1 MRHGEAGCRGRF
13 APGGLYPVDELIE
26 QLGITINQ
34 YNQAV
39 AHDANQRKPRLD
51 TSHAG
56 FHPMGFMM
64 EGLSETAIND
74 LIDRYGP
81 AMWHGTD
88 LHVVPSLIQNGLI
101 PGGGPGGRLGVHYV
115 LGHCPAQWE
124 DGRRGF
130 RRGSTCIV
138 EVRLAVLRD
147 AGVPIY
153 SGVDGVALTG
163 QIRATGISRIWALPK
178 GSPVYSV
185 LIAELEVDRLI
196 QHVDVRSLGDTSAGP
211 HPPLGRGP
219 RLGTV
224 QASQAAA
231 ASSGAASSSTVVL
244 APAGRVM
251 AAGAAQ
257 PKAKGRPS
265 GAPKT
270 SIVPAKRRVYPRRN
284 VPGPNVLEA
293 EDSLEEEAAQEA
305 EGVEED
311 SSSSDLPDTRAPPA
325 AVKVKEDEE
334 PADGAHAESTEEGFL
349 ELGQTVVSSAKEYLA
364 RSEALL
370 RAQKLQSRI
379 LEVAGTAM
387 VKLEKITKREE
398 SLKTLRREG
407 GSRAAGEGAD
417 GEEVSDDG
425 QDAPGVAGSSSSAR
439 PSGGG
444 TAQSAPAPEEPRP
457 NADGHY
463 GCSAPGCGLAF
474 ESLVQYH
481 LHQAACHGAS
491 LPPSLGISPSAP
503 LDPFRQDWRGRLF
516 RRGKD
521 GEYGEVPML
530 RVIRYHKANGYDH
543 SKVPLLK
550 RGDRIQLED
559 GSHHIY
565 GGSHPPG
572 WLRDDP
578 ELDPAPESS
587 SGGST
592 PKSEP
597 KEEA

>member
-1 MRHGEAGCRGRF
+1 MQER
-13 APGGLYPVDELIE
+13 
-26 QLGITINQ
+26 
-34 YNQAV
+34 
-39 AHDANQRKPRLD
+39 
-51 TSHAG
+51 
-56 FHPMGFMM
+56 MG
-64 EGLSETAIND
+64 
-74 LIDRYGP
+74 
-81 AMWHGTD
+81 W
-88 LHVVPSLIQNGLI
+88 PSLA
-101 PGGGPGGRLGVHYV
+101 RLGPPAFPAS
-115 LGHCPAQWE
+115 GH
-124 DGRRGF
+124 
-130 RRGSTCIV
+130 
-138 EVRLAVLRD
+138 
-147 AGVPIY
+147 
-153 SGVDGVALTG
+153 
-163 QIRATGISRIWALPK
+163 
-178 GSPVYSV
+178 SPVYSD
-185 LIAELEVDRLI
+185 LIAELEVDRLVLR
-196 QHVDVRSLGDTSAGP
+196 VDLKSLGDSSAGP
-211 HPPLGRGP
+211 NPPLGRGP
-219 RLGTV
+219 KLGTV

-257 PKAKGRPS
+257 PVTPPKAAPKAKGRPL
-265 GAPKT
+265 GTPRT
-270 SIVPAKRRVYPRRN
+270 SIVPAKPKVYPRRN
-284 VPGPNVLEA
+284 IPGPNVLEP

-334 PADGAHAESTEEGFL
+334 PASGARAESTEEGVL
-349 ELGQTVVSSAKEYLA
+349 VLGQSVVTSAKEYLA

-407 GSRAAGEGAD
+407 ESRAAGEGAD

-425 QDAPGVAGSSSSAR
+425 QDAPGAAGSSTSAR

-444 TAQSAPAPEEPRP
+444 TAPRP
-457 NADGHY
+457 NTDGHY

-491 LPPSLGISPSAP
+491 LPPNLGISPSAP

-521 GEYGEVPML
+521 GGYGEVPML

-543 SKVPLLK
+543 SRVPLLRRGVLR

-578 ELDPAPESS
+578 ELDPLVLQREAMEGPRPRASPRRRPSPSLRGRPLRAGGPSGRRRATSSDAWPSVAP
-587 SGGST
+587 
-592 PKSEP
+592 SEITRRTW
-597 KEEA
+597 